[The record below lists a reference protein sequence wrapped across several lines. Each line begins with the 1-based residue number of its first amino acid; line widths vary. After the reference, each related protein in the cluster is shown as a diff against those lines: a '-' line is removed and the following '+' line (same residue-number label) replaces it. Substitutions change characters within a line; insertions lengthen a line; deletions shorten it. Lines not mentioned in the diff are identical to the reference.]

1 MILFNGVNLIYVDY
15 LILDNQNLNH
25 LTKIIVVTMI
35 AKTLKILKVKVN
47 KISNLIRHI
56 IVINH

>member
-25 LTKIIVVTMI
+25 LTKIIVVTMT